1 MSDEAIATGDEH
13 APIGTDADASNTPT
27 PDAAPPTSEDVDY
40 EEITVNG
47 RTYRMEKGL
56 RSALEAATPP
66 QPPQPPIEKQP
77 APAEPDLS
85 VLWFTDPA
93 KAAQIVEDRAYARA
107 RQDYQ
112 MVEAGKR
119 FWSEFERRNPTLVRA
134 RRVAE
139 KIVQTEPKYATMDDE
154 TAYRVLAED
163 TRAMLREAVESTG
176 TDPVH
181 LERSTRA
188 PRAQV
193 PASKGEPP
201 IKEQPPSLSDWVR
214 AKRKQRFGGKAS

>member
-1 MSDEAIATGDEH
+1 MTEDITGD
-13 APIGTDADASNTPT
+13 PRTDAPLNADPVTQTP
-27 PDAAPPTSEDVDY
+27 PAAEPPAAVPEVEY

-56 RSALEAATPP
+56 RSALEAP
-66 QPPQPPIEKQP
+66 QPQQAPASKPA

-85 VLWFTDPA
+85 VLWFTDPT

-154 TAYRVLAED
+154 TAYRVLADD
-163 TRAMLREAVESTG
+163 TRAMIREVSEDTSEA
-176 TDPVH
+176 PVV
-181 LERSTRA
+181 LEGSTRA
-188 PRAQV
+188 PRTSA
-193 PASKGEPP
+193 PATKSAPSAKD
-201 IKEQPPSLSDWVR
+201 QPLSLSDWVR
-214 AKRKQRFGGKAS
+214 TKRKQRFGGDAS